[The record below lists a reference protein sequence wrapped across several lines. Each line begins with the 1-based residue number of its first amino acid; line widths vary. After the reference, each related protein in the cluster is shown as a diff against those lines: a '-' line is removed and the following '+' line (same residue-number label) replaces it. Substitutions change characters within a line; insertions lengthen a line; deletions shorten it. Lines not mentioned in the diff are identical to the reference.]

1 MLARVIS
8 AAPPPT
14 LDCLLNMVL
23 PAVIARISSPH
34 MAANAPTSRENE
46 QAGTGTGRNDNRD
59 IAAVHTICGLAA
71 SVAASTAPRDGGG
84 ADPVRFRERVS
95 GSELRKLGPLGREAE
110 VALAEAFFYGGS
122 ETIL

>member
-8 AAPPPT
+8 AAAPPT

-23 PAVIARISSPH
+23 PAVITRVSSPH
-34 MAANAPTSRENE
+34 VAANAPTSRAREE
-46 QAGTGTGRNDNRD
+46 AGTGTGRNGQRD
-59 IAAVHTICGLAA
+59 IAAVHAICGLAA
-71 SVAASTAPRDGGG
+71 SVAASTASREGGG

-122 ETIL
+122 EAIC